1 MKAKFR
7 WMALLV
13 ILFWAGSASSQ
24 LFVESNL
31 LNRSLEVFF
40 LSGLDQNSGAR
51 QPPIFELIISG
62 TLLPPN
68 TETHQVQISL
78 EILKDGTTPLFRGRT
93 GTFEVRQLDLPMLR
107 ITNRQLFSNSSQ
119 YRIVDG
125 RIADAGED
133 LIQDVLSTGKLP
145 SGTYK
150 FDVTLR
156 DLTEGN
162 VDISNTEFDL
172 FISNP
177 GKLDLTFPG
186 HPAGGRRSDC
196 PELFSNIPQF
206 RWEGDMKFYLVQIAE
221 ARPGEDPESALN
233 QSPRFRRLFA
243 LQDGTTSGITAAEIG
258 INVPIERVPTTS
270 FQYPSTGEV
279 LRFQPG
285 KTYLWRVIGI
295 INSSSGPIRVESEIF
310 CFRIARLDQLGAG
323 DQQLKLILRNLL
335 GPSDFRKL
343 FGDGGEFDGYQAVRI
358 SLDGR
363 EVTPAELF
371 LKLHKSNAQLESYSV
386 E

>member
-7 WMALLV
+7 WMSLLV
-13 ILFWAGSASSQ
+13 VLVWAGTASSQ
-24 LFVESNL
+24 LIVESNL

-40 LSGLDQNSGAR
+40 LSGLDQNAGAR
-51 QPPIFELIISG
+51 QPLIFEVVITG
-62 TLLPPN
+62 TLTQPDPQS
-68 TETHQVQISL
+68 HRVQLTL

-93 GTFEVRQLDLPMLR
+93 GTFNVGLTDLPMLR
-107 ITNRQLFSNSSQ
+107 ITNRQLFSTGSP

-125 RIADAGED
+125 QVADAGAD

-145 SGTYK
+145 SGTYT

-156 DLTEGN
+156 DLTAEN
-162 VDISNTEFDL
+162 VEISNTEFDL

-196 PELFSNIPQF
+196 PEIFANIPQF
-206 RWEGDMKFYLVQIAE
+206 RWQGDMKFYLVQIAE
-221 ARPGEDPESALN
+221 ARPGEDPESSLN

-243 LQDGTTSGITAAEIG
+243 LQDGTTPRITPAELG

-270 FQYPSTGEV
+270 FQYPSSGEV
-279 LRFQPG
+279 LRFRPG

-295 INSSSGPIRVESEIF
+295 INSSSGPLRVESEIF
-310 CFRIARLDQLGAG
+310 CFRIAKLDQMGAG
-323 DQQLKLILRNLL
+323 DEQLKLILRNLL

-343 FGDGGEFDGYQAVRI
+343 FGEGGEFDGYQPVRI

-371 LKLHKSNAQLESYSV
+371 MKLHKSNARLESYSV

>member
-1 MKAKFR
+1 MKAKAKWLSF
-7 WMALLV
+7 LLIV
-13 ILFWAGSASSQ
+13 FWAGSAFSQ
-24 LFVESNL
+24 LTVESNL
-31 LNRSLEVFF
+31 INPTLEVFF

-51 QPPIFELIISG
+51 QPLIFELIIGG
-62 TLLPPN
+62 TFSPEPPPHN
-68 TETHQVQISL
+68 VQISL
-78 EILKDGTTPLFRGRT
+78 EILKDGTIPLFRGHT
-93 GTFEVRQLDLPMLR
+93 GTFPVRALDLPMLR
-107 ITNRQLFSNSSQ
+107 ITNQQLFSSSSN

-125 RIADAGED
+125 KVADAGED
-133 LIQDVLSTGKLP
+133 LIKDVLSTGKLP

-150 FDVTLR
+150 FEVRLR
-156 DLTEGN
+156 DLTTSSIN
-162 VDISNTEFDL
+162 MSDTEFDL

-177 GKLDLTFPG
+177 GRLDLIFPG

-196 PELFSNIPQF
+196 PEIFTNIPQF
-206 RWEGDMKFYLVQIAE
+206 RWEGDMHFYLVQIAE

-243 LQDGTTSGITAAEIG
+243 LQDGTTARITPAELG
-258 INVPIERVPTTS
+258 INASVEQVPTTS
-270 FQYPSTGEV
+270 FQYPSSGEV

-285 KTYLWRVIGI
+285 KTYLWRVSGI

-343 FGDGGEFDGYQAVRI
+343 FGDGGEFDGYQSVRI

-363 EVTPAELF
+363 EVTAAELLIKLNKANPQ
-371 LKLHKSNAQLESYSV
+371 LKSYSV